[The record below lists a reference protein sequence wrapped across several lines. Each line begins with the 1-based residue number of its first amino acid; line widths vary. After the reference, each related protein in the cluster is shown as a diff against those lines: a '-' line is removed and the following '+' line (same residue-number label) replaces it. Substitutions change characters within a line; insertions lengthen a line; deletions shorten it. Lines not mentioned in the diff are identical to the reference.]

1 MDSGVYIAVFYL
13 PRARK
18 VRVGK
23 LGQFC
28 FKKGAYFYVGSAQ
41 RNLLARIKCHSNK
54 KKPLRW
60 HIDYLS
66 SKAKMLGAITIP
78 GPRKRECEL
87 AKELGRMFELPI
99 LGFGAS
105 DCRCSGHLFFTMNSV
120 FSLMKAAS
128 ESGLTKGI

>member
-13 PRARK
+13 PRPRK

-41 RNLLARIKCHSNK
+41 RNLSARLKRHSNK

-78 GPRKRECEL
+78 DPRKRECEL
-87 AKELGRMFELPI
+87 AKELGEMFEVAVP
-99 LGFGAS
+99 GFGAS
-105 DCRCSGHLFFTMNSV
+105 DCRCGGHLFFSPN
-120 FSLMKAAS
+120 L
-128 ESGLTKGI
+128 I